1 MEMGKKAIKRDL
13 KHYLLKEKIFKK
25 KINKNISFTYSDE
38 YILINDYNRI
48 LEGNQIVKDIIKII
62 TNKNNIESKIADLT
76 TRYLKSDIN
85 EGLYLLEKE
94 KIIYE

>member
-1 MEMGKKAIKRDL
+1 MDKKAIKKDL

-62 TNKNNIESKIADLT
+62 TNKTNIESKIADLT
-76 TRYLKSDIN
+76 TRYLKSDII
-85 EGLYLLEKE
+85 ECLYLLEKE